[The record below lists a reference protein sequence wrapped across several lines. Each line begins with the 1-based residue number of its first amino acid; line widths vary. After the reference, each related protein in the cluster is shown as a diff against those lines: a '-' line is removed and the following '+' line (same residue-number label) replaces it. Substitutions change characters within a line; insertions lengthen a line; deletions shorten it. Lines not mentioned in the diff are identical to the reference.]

1 MLASENAACLSMR
14 LSEKADQL
22 RSLCDNAKT
31 WEGDIKRAGQN
42 LRRRLEHAQRPK
54 KVTIETPKITGKI
67 FDWIFF
73 NFFFYW
79 GLRKSFCLIWWK

>member
-42 LRRRLEHAQRPK
+42 LRRRLEQAQRPK

-67 FDWIFF
+67 F
-73 NFFFYW
+73 
-79 GLRKSFCLIWWK
+79 L